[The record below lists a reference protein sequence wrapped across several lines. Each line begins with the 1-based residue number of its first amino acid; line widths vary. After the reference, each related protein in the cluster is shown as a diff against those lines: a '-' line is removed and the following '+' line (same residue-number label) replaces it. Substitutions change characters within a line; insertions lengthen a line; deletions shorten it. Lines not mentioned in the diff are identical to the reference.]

1 MDVYELPLGQLLAR
15 TRWDT
20 HASGLAFD
28 RKKTS
33 LIPPRLFAYLRPMR
47 LLGLHVRQALFHC
60 PKYIKTRIPGL
71 TEAVASPSEASSL
84 REEPVV
90 VCCV

>member
-1 MDVYELPLGQLLAR
+1 MDVHELPLGQLLAR

-20 HASGLAFD
+20 QAF
-28 RKKTS
+28 
-33 LIPPRLFAYLRPMR
+33 
-47 LLGLHVRQALFHC
+47 FHC

-71 TEAVASPSEASSL
+71 TGAVASPSETSSL

-90 VCCV
+90 VCRV